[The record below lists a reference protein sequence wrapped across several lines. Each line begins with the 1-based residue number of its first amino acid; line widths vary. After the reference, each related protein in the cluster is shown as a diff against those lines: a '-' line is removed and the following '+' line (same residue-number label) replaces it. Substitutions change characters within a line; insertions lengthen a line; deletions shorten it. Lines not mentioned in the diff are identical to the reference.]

1 MTISNLVTG
10 GAGFIG
16 SNLIENLLINKQKV
30 ICLDNLSSGSLSN
43 LEKFKNNKNFSF
55 INRNVVEELDLNV
68 ERIWHFGSIASENH
82 YSKDPIAS
90 LNNLFKGANNL
101 LQLAKRNNA
110 RILLAS
116 SSEIYGNYSKKSFEE
131 NFLGSVNCFSRR
143 AAYSEGKRVSETLF
157 FNYHKIHCVD
167 IRIARI
173 FNTYGPGLNFNDGR
187 VISSFINNAINGK
200 VLKIYGDGSQSRSFC
215 FISDMVEALIA
226 LMSSNYVK
234 PINLGNTEE
243 ISILNLANMISEKL
257 GSKLCIDF
265 LDPKENEPYKRK
277 PRIDLAR
284 EILKWEPKVKLD
296 SGLDITIRYFLEN
309 QS

>member
-1 MTISNLVTG
+1 MKTNLDVLTPFGVT
-10 GAGFIG
+10 
-16 SNLIENLLINKQKV
+16 KV
-30 ICLDNLSSGSLSN
+30 
-43 LEKFKNNKNFSF
+43 FSF
-55 INRNVVEELDLNV
+55 
-68 ERIWHFGSIASENH
+68 GMS
-82 YSKDPIAS
+82 
-90 LNNLFKGANNL
+90 NNW
-101 LQLAKRNNA
+101 
-110 RILLAS
+110 
-116 SSEIYGNYSKKSFEE
+116 SFEE
-131 NFLGSVNCFSRR
+131 NFLGSVNCFSQR

-200 VLKIYGDGSQSRSFC
+200 VLKIYGDGSQTRSFC